1 MNTIDSLRKLRSTTL
16 KNIEGLTLEQLNKVP
31 DGFANNIIWNIGHM
45 VAAQQGICYMRSG
58 LPLPMDNDYFERY
71 KSGSKPERPVDE
83 EEVEEIKTLL
93 FSTLDQLEKDQ
104 ADGVFKEY
112 GAFTTRYGVELS
124 SAQDAIDFLLFH
136 DGFHLAY
143 LLALKRAI

>member
-1 MNTIDSLRKLRSTTL
+1 MNTIDSLRKLRTTTL
-16 KNIEGLTLEQLNKVP
+16 KNIEGLTLEQLNKIP
-31 DGFANNIIWNIGHM
+31 SGFANNIIWNIGHM

-58 LPLPMDNDYFERY
+58 LPVPMDNDYFERY
-71 KSGSKPERPVDE
+71 KSGSKPERPATE
-83 EEVEEIKTLL
+83 AEVEEIKSLL

-104 ADGVFKEY
+104 AGGVFKEY
-112 GAFTTRYGVELS
+112 GAFTTRYGVELAS
-124 SAQDAIDFLLFH
+124 TQDAIDFLLFH